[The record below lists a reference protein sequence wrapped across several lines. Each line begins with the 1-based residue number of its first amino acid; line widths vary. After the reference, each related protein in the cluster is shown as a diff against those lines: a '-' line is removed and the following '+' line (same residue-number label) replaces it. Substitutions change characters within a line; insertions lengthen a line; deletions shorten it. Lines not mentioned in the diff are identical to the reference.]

1 MLKIT
6 ILLLGLFW
14 CLGLWIEGRDAAKS
28 RATLRHVV
36 HVNGT
41 RGKSTVCRLIEA
53 GLRAGGLRVFC
64 KTTGTDPMTID
75 VSGNE
80 EPLRRRGK
88 ANIKEQV
95 GILRRVV
102 VMDCGDG
109 LIEAINPVIISASG
123 EQGDLEGC
131 LSFPGKSGYVVRPNH
146 VVMRAY
152 DRDGSL
158 IEYEA
163 EGLLARCIMH
173 ECDHL
178 DGHVYLEK
186 VTEPPEGFDAGQAE
200 EQE

>member
-1 MLKIT
+1 MAIRKIFT
-6 ILLLGLFW
+6 DDAE
-14 CLGLWIEGRDAAKS
+14 CLYK
-28 RATLRHVV
+28 
-36 HVNGT
+36 
-41 RGKSTVCRLIEA
+41 VCRPVEHFNKRLYDLLDDMAETMYNA
-53 GLRAGGLRVFC
+53 EGVGLAA
-64 KTTGTDPMTID
+64 P
-75 VSGNE
+75 
-80 EPLRRRGK
+80 
-88 ANIKEQV
+88 QV

-109 LIEAINPVIISASG
+109 LIEAINPVIISTSG

-186 VTEPPEGFDAGQAE
+186 VTEPLKGLTRDRRRSRNKTASAKERG
-200 EQE
+200 

>member
-1 MLKIT
+1 MALRT
-6 ILLLGLFW
+6 ILTEDYPELHKKCRPVDNFAARTHQLLDDMA
-14 CLGLWIEGRDAAKS
+14 E
-28 RATLRHVV
+28 TL
-36 HVNGT
+36 
-41 RGKSTVCRLIEA
+41 KD
-53 GLRAGGLRVFC
+53 AGGVGLAA
-64 KTTGTDPMTID
+64 P
-75 VSGNE
+75 
-80 EPLRRRGK
+80 
-88 ANIKEQV
+88 QV

-109 LIEAINPVIISASG
+109 LIEAINPVIISTSG

-158 IEYEA
+158 IECEA

>member
-1 MLKIT
+1 MAIRSIRTIGDEVLKKECKAVT
-6 ILLLGLFW
+6 
-14 CLGLWIEGRDAAKS
+14 EVTDH
-28 RATLRHVV
+28 TLE
-36 HVNGT
+36 
-41 RGKSTVCRLIEA
+41 LIEDMFDTMYS
-53 GLRAGGLRVFC
+53 AGGVGLAA
-64 KTTGTDPMTID
+64 P
-75 VSGNE
+75 
-80 EPLRRRGK
+80 
-88 ANIKEQV
+88 QV